1 VSTGTDKKKRAQD
14 FLDVHQGR
22 VAEGQ
27 PLPVKLD
34 RILFDELRADL
45 SAFYNATGKL
55 RHPADAERRLTHLD
69 TAFRGWPA
77 VNITPAAITAY
88 AAKRLTEKVPVR
100 RDGQLVPGPNNVAP
114 ATVNRE
120 LAMLKRLLRLAAR
133 NGKLLRVPAFDM
145 LRESAPRGRVS

>member
-1 VSTGTDKKKRAQD
+1 
-14 FLDVHQGR
+14 
-22 VAEGQ
+22 
-27 PLPVKLD
+27 VKLD

-55 RHPADAERRLTHLD
+55 RHPADAGRRLTHLD

-88 AAKRLTEKVPVR
+88 AAKPLTEKVPVR

-133 NGKLLRVPAFDM
+133 NGKLLPVPAFDM